1 MTTPDDATSNLTLR
15 AIPARVRATLIAR
28 ARARHQSLNAYLI
41 EMLTR
46 EADIPTMSEVLAD
59 IEAIRRPTGLT
70 EDDAVTAVREA
81 RDAQDRAWA

>member
-1 MTTPDDATSNLTLR
+1 MSTPDDTTSNLTLR
-15 AIPARVRATLIAR
+15 AIPARVRATLVAR

-46 EADIPTMSEVLAD
+46 EADTPDMSEVLAD

-70 EDDAVTAVREA
+70 GDDAVAAVREA
-81 RDAQDRAWA
+81 RDARDRTWA